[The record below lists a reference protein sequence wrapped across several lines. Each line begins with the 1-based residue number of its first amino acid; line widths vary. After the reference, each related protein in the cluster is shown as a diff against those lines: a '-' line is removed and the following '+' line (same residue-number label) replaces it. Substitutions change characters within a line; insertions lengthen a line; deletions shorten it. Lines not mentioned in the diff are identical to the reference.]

1 MFLEPRNDVAVLFH
15 GTYGFHEDGQ
25 QVMPGLDR
33 RVSLLVK
40 ELPSYA
46 WVRETYLDNAKGLP
60 DLPWLHS
67 RELAGDRPQ
76 LATGTGA

>member
-1 MFLEPRNDVAVLFH
+1 
-15 GTYGFHEDGQ
+15 
-25 QVMPGLDR
+25 MPGLDR